1 MHPFSID
8 TGKQKRTAE
17 VRSID
22 LTNLGYSL
30 IFVNADNVSSE
41 LVINST
47 QEKVSIA
54 LLEDGKLVELNE
66 SPLKQQFSVGDIF
79 LAKVKKVM
87 PGLNAAFIDVG
98 YEKDAFLHY
107 LDLGPQFSSL
117 NKYLGQAL
125 SRKGRPI
132 PISKFKRLPDINK
145 HGKINEVLK
154 QGQLILVQIA
164 KEPISTKGP
173 RLSSEISIPGRNI
186 VLMPFSDKIS
196 VSSKI
201 SSQEEKDRLKNLLMA
216 IRPQNFGIIVRTVA
230 EGKKVAE
237 LDSELR
243 SLVKKW
249 EKAFDQLNSKNLP
262 KLVISELSRG
272 SAVVRDHL
280 NMNFDGIHISDE
292 AVYNEIKDYIKEVAP
307 EKEKIVKLYTGN
319 ESIFDRMGII
329 KQIKASFG
337 KTVSFKQGAYLII
350 EHTEALHVIDVNS
363 GNRSRS
369 ASDQETNA
377 VEVNL
382 AAADEIARQLRL
394 RDMGGIIVVDFIDMH
409 RHDHKQKVY
418 DRMKEAM
425 SADKTKHNILQLSKF
440 GLMQIT
446 RQRVRPEMHIETAE
460 NCPTCNGSGKI
471 QPAILF
477 PQLVKNELSLLIEEH
492 QLKKLRLDLHPFVA
506 AYLKKGFNSEE
517 KKWRRELGCKL
528 KIQSADSLH
537 FMEYKV
543 YNEQG
548 EEVHRQRR

>member
-1 MHPFSID
+1 M
-8 TGKQKRTAE
+8 
-17 VRSID
+17 
-22 LTNLGYSL
+22 
-30 IFVNADNVSSE
+30 SSE

-47 QEKVSIA
+47 KEKVSIA

-66 SPLKQQFSVGDIF
+66 SPLKQQFSVGDIY
-79 LAKVKKVM
+79 LARVKKVM

-117 NKYLGQAL
+117 NKYLGQAI
-125 SRKGRPI
+125 SRKGKPI

-154 QGQLILVQIA
+154 QGQIILVQIA

-173 RLSSEISIPGRNI
+173 RLTSEISIPGRNI

-201 SSQEEKDRLKNLLMA
+201 SSQEEKDRLKNLLQA

-249 EKAFDQLNSKNLP
+249 EKAFDQLSNKNLP
-262 KLVISELSRG
+262 KLVISELSRE

-292 AVYNEIKDYIKEVAP
+292 GVFNEIKDYIRTVAP
-307 EKEKIVKLYTGN
+307 EKEKIVKLYNGK
-319 ESIFDRMGII
+319 EPIFDKLGIV
-329 KQIKASFG
+329 KQIKAAFG

-409 RHDHKQKVY
+409 KHDHKQKVY
-418 DRMKEAM
+418 TRMKEAM
-425 SADKTKHNILQLSKF
+425 ALDKTKHNILPLSKF

-477 PQLVKNELSLLIEEH
+477 PEMVKNELSLLIGEK
-492 QLKKLRLDLHPFVA
+492 QLKKLRLDLHPFLA
-506 AYLKKGFNSEE
+506 AFMKKGFNSEE

-528 KIQSADSLH
+528 KIQPSDDLH
-537 FMEYKV
+537 FMEYRV
-543 YNEQG
+543 FDEAG
-548 EEVHRQRR
+548 EELQRNKQ

>member
-1 MHPFSID
+1 M
-8 TGKQKRTAE
+8 
-17 VRSID
+17 
-22 LTNLGYSL
+22 
-30 IFVNADNVSSE
+30 SSE

-47 QEKVSIA
+47 NERVSIA

-66 SPLKQQFSVGDIF
+66 SSLKQQFSVGDIY
-79 LAKVKKVM
+79 LARVKKIM

-117 NKYLGQAL
+117 NKYLLQAITK
-125 SRKGRPI
+125 KGRPMS
-132 PISKFKRLPDINK
+132 ISKFKRLPDINK

-154 QGQLILVQIA
+154 QGQYILVQIA

-173 RLSSEISIPGRNI
+173 RLSSEISIAGRNI

-196 VSSKI
+196 ISSKI
-201 SSQEEKDRLKNLLMA
+201 SSQEEKDRLKNLLTA

-249 EKAFDQLNSKNLP
+249 EKAFEQLTTKNLP
-262 KLVISELSRG
+262 KLVISELSRE
-272 SAVVRDHL
+272 SAVVRDLL
-280 NMNFDGIHISDE
+280 NGNFDGTHISNE
-292 AVYNEIKDYIKEVAP
+292 KVYSEMKDYIREVAP
-307 EKEKIVKLYTGN
+307 EKEKIVKLYSGK
-319 ESIFDRMGII
+319 EPIFDKLGIV
-329 KQIKASFG
+329 KQIKSAFG

-369 ASDQETNA
+369 SSDQETNA

-382 AAADEIARQLRL
+382 SAADEIARQLRL

-409 RHDHKQKVY
+409 KHEHKQKLFE
-418 DRMKEAM
+418 RMKEAM
-425 SADKTKHNILQLSKF
+425 SVDKTKHNILPLSKF

-446 RQRVRPEMHIETAE
+446 RQRVRPEMHIDTAE
-460 NCPTCNGSGKI
+460 NCPTCNGSGKA

-477 PQLVKNELSLLIEEH
+477 PEMVKNELSVLIQEH
-492 QLKKLRLDLHPFVA
+492 DLKKAELKLHPFIA
-506 AYLKKGFNSEE
+506 TYLKKGFNSEE
-517 KKWRRELGCKL
+517 RKWRKELGCKIV
-528 KIQSADSLH
+528 IQPAESLH
-537 FMEYKV
+537 FMEYRV
-543 YNEQG
+543 YNEEG
-548 EEVHRQRR
+548 EELQRKRR

>member
-1 MHPFSID
+1 
-8 TGKQKRTAE
+8 
-17 VRSID
+17 
-22 LTNLGYSL
+22 
-30 IFVNADNVSSE
+30 VSSE

-47 QEKVSIA
+47 KERVSIA
-54 LLEDGKLVELNE
+54 LLEDGKLVELNQP
-66 SPLKQQFSVGDIF
+66 SLKQQFSVGEIY
-79 LAKVKKVM
+79 LAKVKKIM

-117 NKYLGQAL
+117 NKYLATVI
-125 SRKGRPI
+125 SKKGRPI

-154 QGQLILVQIA
+154 QGQYILVQIA

-186 VLMPFSDKIS
+186 VLIPFADKIS

-201 SSQEEKDRLKNLLMA
+201 SSQEEKERLKNLLQA

-237 LDSELR
+237 LDAELR

-249 EKAFDQLNSKNLP
+249 EKAFENLP
-262 KLVISELSRG
+262 VRNVPNLVISELSREA
-272 SAVVRDHL
+272 AVVRDHL
-280 NMNFDGIHISDE
+280 NRNFDGIHISDE
-292 AVYNEIKDYIKEVAP
+292 NVYNEVRAYIREVAP
-307 EKEKIVKLYTGN
+307 EKEKIVRLYTGR
-319 ESIFDRMGII
+319 EPIFDRMGIV

-363 GNRSRS
+363 GNRSKS

-377 VEVNL
+377 IEVNM

-409 RHDHKQKVY
+409 KNDHKQKVF

-425 SADKTKHNILQLSKF
+425 AADKTKHNILPLSKF

-446 RQRVRPEMHIETAE
+446 RQRVRPEMHIDTAE
-460 NCPTCNGSGKI
+460 NCPTCNGSGKV
-471 QPAILF
+471 QPPILF
-477 PQLVKNELSLLIEEH
+477 PEVVKSELSLLIKE
-492 QLKKLRLDLHPFVA
+492 LKLTKVEVQLHPFVA
-506 AYLKKGFNSEE
+506 HYLKRGFNSEE
-517 KKWRRELGCKL
+517 KRWRRELGCRIR
-528 KIQSADSLH
+528 IQPVDELH
-537 FMEYKV
+537 FLEYRV
-543 YNEQG
+543 FSEDGQ
-548 EEVHRQRR
+548 ELHLQRS

>member
-1 MHPFSID
+1 M
-8 TGKQKRTAE
+8 
-17 VRSID
+17 
-22 LTNLGYSL
+22 
-30 IFVNADNVSSE
+30 SSE

-47 QEKVSIA
+47 SEKISIA
-54 LLEDGKLVELNE
+54 LLEDSKLVELNE
-66 SPLKQQFSVGDIF
+66 SSLKQQFSVGDIY
-79 LAKVKKVM
+79 LAKVKKIM

-117 NKYLGQAL
+117 NKYLGQVL
-125 SRKGRPI
+125 SKKGRPM

-145 HGKINEVLK
+145 HGKINEILK
-154 QGQLILVQIA
+154 QGQHILVQIA

-173 RLSSEISIPGRNI
+173 RLTSEISIAGRNI

-196 VSSKI
+196 ISSKI
-201 SSQEEKDRLKNLLMA
+201 SSQEEKDRLKNLLQA

-230 EGKKVAE
+230 EGKMVAE
-237 LDSELR
+237 LDNELR

-249 EKAFDQLNSKNLP
+249 EQAFDHLTTRGLP
-262 KLVISELSRG
+262 RLVISELSRET
-272 SAVVRDHL
+272 AVVRDLL
-280 NMNFDGIHISDE
+280 NGNFDGIHISSE
-292 AVYNEIKDYIKEVAP
+292 KVYGELKDYIREVAP
-307 EKEKIVKLYTGN
+307 EKEKIVKLYTGK
-319 ESIFDRMGII
+319 EPIFDKMGVV
-329 KQIKASFG
+329 KQVKAAFG

-377 VEVNL
+377 SEVNL
-382 AAADEIARQLRL
+382 SAADEVARQLRL

-409 RHDHKQKVY
+409 KHENKQALF

-425 SADKTKHNILQLSKF
+425 SVDKTKHNILPLSKF

-460 NCPTCNGSGKI
+460 NCPTCHGSGKS
-471 QPAILF
+471 QPPILF
-477 PQLVKNELSLLIEEH
+477 PELVKNELSMVIGEH
-492 QLKKLRLDLHPFVA
+492 QSQKLDVSLHPFVA
-506 AYLKKGFNSEE
+506 TYLKKGFNSEE
-517 KKWRRELGCKL
+517 RKWRKELGCK
-528 KIQSADSLH
+528 IRINPNESLH
-537 FMEYKV
+537 FLEYRI

-548 EEVHRQRR
+548 EELRRKRH

>member
-1 MHPFSID
+1 
-8 TGKQKRTAE
+8 
-17 VRSID
+17 
-22 LTNLGYSL
+22 
-30 IFVNADNVSSE
+30 VSSE

-47 QEKVSIA
+47 NERVSIA

-66 SPLKQQFSVGDIF
+66 SSLKQQFSVGEIY
-79 LAKVKKVM
+79 LARVKKIM

-117 NKYLGQAL
+117 NKYLGQVLAK
-125 SRKGRPI
+125 KGRPI
-132 PISKFKRLPDINK
+132 PIGKFKRLPDINK
-145 HGKINEVLK
+145 HGKINEILK
-154 QGQLILVQIA
+154 QGQYILVQIA

-173 RLSSEISIPGRNI
+173 RLTSEISIAGRNI

-196 VSSKI
+196 ISSKI
-201 SSQEEKDRLKNLLMA
+201 SSQEEKERLKNLLQA

-249 EKAFDQLNSKNLP
+249 ERSFDHLNTKGLP
-262 KLVISELSRG
+262 KLVVSELSRE

-292 AVYNEIKDYIKEVAP
+292 KVFGEIKDYIREVAP
-307 EKEKIVKLYTGN
+307 EKEKIVKLYSGK
-319 ESIFDRMGII
+319 EPIFDRMGIV
-329 KQIKASFG
+329 KQIKAAFG

-369 ASDQETNA
+369 ANDQETNA

-409 RHDHKQKVY
+409 KQENKQKLFE
-418 DRMKEAM
+418 RMKEAM
-425 SADKTKHNILQLSKF
+425 SVDKTKHNILPLSKF

-460 NCPTCNGSGKI
+460 NCPTCAGSGKV
-471 QPAILF
+471 QPPILF
-477 PQLVKNELSLLIEEH
+477 PELVKNELSLLIDEH
-492 QLKKLRLDLHPFVA
+492 QPSRLEVALHPFVA
-506 AYLKKGFNSEE
+506 THLTKGFSSEE
-517 KKWRRELGCKL
+517 RKWRKELGCKI
-528 KIQSADSLH
+528 KIKPKESLH
-537 FMEYKV
+537 FLEFRV
-543 YNEQG
+543 YNDQG
-548 EEVHRQRR
+548 EELRRKRH